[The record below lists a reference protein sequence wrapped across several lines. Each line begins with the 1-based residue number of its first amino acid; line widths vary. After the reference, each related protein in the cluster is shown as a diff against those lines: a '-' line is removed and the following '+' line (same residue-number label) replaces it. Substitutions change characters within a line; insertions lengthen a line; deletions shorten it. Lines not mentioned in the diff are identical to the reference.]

1 MTGATGAKRGIA
13 AKQQDAQTKAIL
25 FEGASLSQLSRLFG
39 RDNRT
44 TAAKLQGLHPV
55 GVRAGS
61 PIYAV
66 KDAAPLL
73 VPPAYDIDE
82 FIRRMTISDLPMQ
95 IRKEFWAGMRS
106 KQLYEKEAGD
116 LWPTDQ
122 VSEMLTE
129 LFKTMKMS
137 LLLTRDTIERETE
150 LSDRQRDIVRR
161 IIDGCLRDLNM
172 RVVSHTKQRMAPAP
186 ETPASE
192 EDEL

>member
-1 MTGATGAKRGIA
+1 MTDPQAPRGIK
-13 AKQQDAQTKAIL
+13 AKQQDAESKAIL

-44 TAAKLQGLHPV
+44 TAAKIQGLPPV
-55 GVRAGS
+55 GMRANS
-61 PIYAV
+61 PIYSV

-82 FIRRMTISDLPMQ
+82 FIRRMTVSDLPMQ
-95 IRKEFWAGMRS
+95 LRKEYWAGMRS
-106 KQLYEKEAGD
+106 RQIFEKEAGD
-116 LWPTDQ
+116 LWPSGQ
-122 VSEMLTE
+122 VIEMLNE

-161 IIDGCLRDLNM
+161 IVDGCLRDLNAD
-172 RVVSHTKQRMAPAP
+172 VVKTFSTPPAD
-186 ETPASE
+186 SE
-192 EDEL
+192 DDDL